1 MRKKD
6 DPGGSIQS
14 AAERDDRD
22 LSEAERERK
31 QWTEMKRWKEFRFEY
46 LRTAAV
52 FLLLCAMACT
62 LIWALPAQV
71 HADYTEPYMKRME
84 ELGLLQGDADGDLR
98 PGDPITRAE
107 FVTIINRAFGYRSAG
122 GHPFRDV
129 PGTAW
134 YAEDVDIG
142 YTEGYITGTS
152 PTAFSPNLSI
162 TREEAAFILA
172 KNLMMEPAVGEN
184 TSFADG
190 RSIST
195 WSRGMVSA
203 AAENNL
209 ISGYP
214 DGTFR
219 PQKSITRG
227 EAAVILLN
235 AVGTPVSRPGTTTLG
250 DVWGNVTITSSG
262 VTLKD
267 TVVAGNLYV
276 TAGVELGD
284 VVLEN
289 VKVLGEIVVSGG
301 GVSEAG
307 EDSVILRNVDAPKLV
322 VDNIKNQQVSLRV
335 EGDGLIQQAS
345 VRTDAFLAD
354 NTPAGHGIGE
364 IELNGENGLEL
375 KLAGNI
381 KNVVNRTP
389 ESALSISSGRV
400 DTITVDEKAV
410 DSTLEISSGAEADHV
425 NLDVGTTVTGDGDIG
440 DLVVNAP
447 GSNVSMLPD
456 QIVIRPG
463 DTANIDG
470 ENMDSEAA
478 AESSADPRLLSGYP
492 KITDLAPSSAT
503 AQFSGNKR
511 GTVYWAVTSVTDGS
525 VGTDELIDPPSYTTK
540 IVANGSAALSGA
552 GERSTAKISKLV
564 SDGSYY
570 LSAVL
575 VDARGD
581 QSPLKVLSFTTPDN
595 TVPGFADGYPYMSK
609 VTNVSA
615 QVTVMATKSCRL
627 YWALLPKGAQAPT
640 AQDFKANAVT
650 GNLGYGSRDVTKNTA
665 YSFDVNNVALEELES
680 YDLYLWLTDVEGG
693 QSSRVEKLSFTT
705 VDRTPPKFNTNATV
719 NKVERTSVGL
729 YANLNE
735 AGTLYWVVVE
745 QGTEYPKPLAG
756 QSGPVDLSS
765 DTAKMQV
772 SAGMNALKSGKVNMS
787 QDKDVSFNVSGLDPE
802 KAYDL
807 YYVAQD
813 KAGNYSARVQ
823 VITIHTLDP
832 SAPTVVQEFTR
843 YNGDESG
850 TPYPDTD
857 IRLVFSEEV
866 QDAAANVTLKE
877 YYDRVTAAKGET
889 EKEQA
894 RTALGNV
901 LRNSIK
907 LYVDTGSGRPE
918 LVADGVDAADK
929 TQGGWVIDYRY
940 AEITMEEGKT
950 VVIFRTAD
958 SEKESALN
966 LQSGAEYHFE
976 IEANTISDTSDAKN
990 IMGKTKLDTF
1000 KTIFAVVNLSNPN
1013 ESTLEGTIT
1022 DYHDPGQ
1029 EIQLMGDDK
1038 LVDISWLLAPA
1049 TTESVPDNVDWDM
1062 IIWSDTSIAFDL
1074 YRRTNLAETPGKW
1087 ERIGEEI
1094 ELTVPD
1100 GDDRRGV
1107 SLTRIL
1113 QKGNNPQFQQLNQLL
1128 EENQY
1133 EYAVHFTRVG
1143 TLGDRDTWSQRV
1155 TMGVT
1160 VVAGSTS
1167 DLGSLA
1173 NGRLD
1178 SSALEE
1184 ALAEGVTNIGQP
1196 DDFALRKQFSDQT
1209 PPIFVDNRPNFETGD
1224 SSVKMYLMLD
1234 RPGTIYYMVAPYGTV
1249 TTEGEERDGSKKY
1262 HFSTDKT
1269 DYEALP
1275 KNGENDPGSG
1285 GMEYP
1290 FNITAPTPLS
1300 IINAGNQAN
1309 ARIKHGSIQGGA
1321 TEVEK
1326 IVQDLEVKTDYIAY
1340 FVIQGSSSQVYS
1352 EVYAYRFSTDDVTPA
1367 YITMRAVNP
1376 EVEFTTSQDAT
1387 LYYSLFASN
1396 KLPPLFGQ
1404 NLAENHLDPEYRDEV
1419 GTEITDLTLLEAIQ
1433 KTINGVTGES
1443 YFDRYASE
1451 ETKEQVRQA
1460 ITSQTS
1466 SEALDKGS
1474 IPNMAQK
1481 EPQAHDFTNAM
1492 DPESATA
1499 YVCLATA
1506 QNALGG
1512 KWTFKA
1518 VDGVRIPD
1526 EDAPVLLKVT
1536 TTVTKVNDAADPVRV
1551 SGTVTLQFSETI
1563 YHINDSGNPDTLR
1576 AIIQRDVDKQKEVGF
1591 LNLVNQSQSNLKYS
1605 KESGNTTNTITLD
1618 FWDAPVGATFS
1629 FCNTGHL
1636 ADASANSRQND
1647 SYTLEL
1653 QPTEGIGLITGGTT
1667 YRFVVTQ
1674 GNYPGN

>member
-1 MRKKD
+1 
-6 DPGGSIQS
+6 
-14 AAERDDRD
+14 
-22 LSEAERERK
+22 
-31 QWTEMKRWKEFRFEY
+31 MKRWKEFRFEY

-284 VVLEN
+284 VVLE
-289 VKVLGEIVVSGG
+289 IVVSGG

-400 DTITVDEKAV
+400 DTITVDE
-410 DSTLEISSGAEADHV
+410 ISSGAEVDHV

-492 KITDLAPSSAT
+492 KITDLAPTSAT

-595 TVPGFADGYPYMSK
+595 TMPGFADGYPYMSK

-940 AEITMEEGKT
+940 AEVTMEEGKT

-1029 EIQLMGDDK
+1029 EIQLTGDDK

-1196 DDFALRKQFSDQT
+1196 DDFTLRKQFSDQT

-1249 TTEGEERDGSKKY
+1249 TTEGEERDGSEKY

-1352 EVYAYRFSTDDVTPA
+1352 EVYAYQFSTDDVTPA

-1404 NLAENHLDPEYRDEV
+1404 NLAGNHLDPEYRDEV

-1667 YRFVVTQ
+1667 YHFVVTQ

>member
-1 MRKKD
+1 
-6 DPGGSIQS
+6 
-14 AAERDDRD
+14 
-22 LSEAERERK
+22 
-31 QWTEMKRWKEFRFEY
+31 MKRWKEFRFEY

-940 AEITMEEGKT
+940 AEVTMEEGKT

-1029 EIQLMGDDK
+1029 EIQLTGDDK

-1196 DDFALRKQFSDQT
+1196 DDFTLRKQFSDQT

-1249 TTEGEERDGSKKY
+1249 TTEGEERDGSEKY

-1576 AIIQRDVDKQKEVGF
+1576 AIIQRDVDNQKEVGF

>member
-1 MRKKD
+1 
-6 DPGGSIQS
+6 
-14 AAERDDRD
+14 
-22 LSEAERERK
+22 
-31 QWTEMKRWKEFRFEY
+31 MKRWKEFRFEY

-492 KITDLAPSSAT
+492 KITDLAPTSAT

-940 AEITMEEGKT
+940 AEVTMEEGKT

-1029 EIQLMGDDK
+1029 EIQLTGDDK

-1196 DDFALRKQFSDQT
+1196 DDFTLRKQFSDQT

-1249 TTEGEERDGSKKY
+1249 TTEGEERDGSEKY

-1404 NLAENHLDPEYRDEV
+1404 NLAGNHLDPEYRDKV

-1443 YFDRYASE
+1443 CFDRYASE

-1591 LNLVNQSQSNLKYS
+1591 LNLVNESQSNLQYS
-1605 KESGNTTNTITLD
+1605 KESGNPTNTITLD

>member
-1 MRKKD
+1 
-6 DPGGSIQS
+6 
-14 AAERDDRD
+14 
-22 LSEAERERK
+22 
-31 QWTEMKRWKEFRFEY
+31 MKRWKEFRFEY

-492 KITDLAPSSAT
+492 KITDLAPTSAT

-540 IVANGSAALSGA
+540 IVAKGSAALSGA

-940 AEITMEEGKT
+940 AEVTMEEGKT

-1029 EIQLMGDDK
+1029 EIQLTGDDK

-1196 DDFALRKQFSDQT
+1196 DDFTLRKQFSDQT

-1249 TTEGEERDGSKKY
+1249 TTEGEKRDGSKKY

-1404 NLAENHLDPEYRDEV
+1404 KLAGNHLDPEYRDEV
-1419 GTEITDLTLLEAIQ
+1419 EAEITDLTLLEAIQ

-1443 YFDRYASE
+1443 CFDRYASE

-1563 YHINDSGNPDTLR
+1563 YHINDSGDPDTLR
-1576 AIIQRDVDKQKEVGF
+1576 AIIQRDVDEQKEVGF
-1591 LNLVNQSQSNLKYS
+1591 LNLVNESQSNLQYS
-1605 KESGNTTNTITLD
+1605 KESGNPTNTITLD

>member
-1 MRKKD
+1 
-6 DPGGSIQS
+6 
-14 AAERDDRD
+14 
-22 LSEAERERK
+22 
-31 QWTEMKRWKEFRFEY
+31 MKRWKEFRFEY

-719 NKVERTSVGL
+719 NKVERTTVGL

-940 AEITMEEGKT
+940 AEVTMEEGKT

-1029 EIQLMGDDK
+1029 EIQLTGDDK

-1196 DDFALRKQFSDQT
+1196 DDFTLRKQFSDQT

-1404 NLAENHLDPEYRDEV
+1404 NLAGNHLDPEYRDKVEA
-1419 GTEITDLTLLEAIQ
+1419 EITDLTLLEAIQ

-1667 YRFVVTQ
+1667 YHFVVTQ

>member
-1 MRKKD
+1 
-6 DPGGSIQS
+6 
-14 AAERDDRD
+14 
-22 LSEAERERK
+22 
-31 QWTEMKRWKEFRFEY
+31 MKRWKEFRFEY

-940 AEITMEEGKT
+940 AEVTMEEGKT

-1029 EIQLMGDDK
+1029 EIQLTGDDK

-1196 DDFALRKQFSDQT
+1196 DDFTLRKQFSDQT

-1249 TTEGEERDGSKKY
+1249 TTEGEERDGSEKY

-1404 NLAENHLDPEYRDEV
+1404 NLAGNHLDPEYRDKV

-1443 YFDRYASE
+1443 CFDRYASE

>member
-1 MRKKD
+1 
-6 DPGGSIQS
+6 
-14 AAERDDRD
+14 
-22 LSEAERERK
+22 
-31 QWTEMKRWKEFRFEY
+31 MKRWKEFRFEY

-492 KITDLAPSSAT
+492 KITDLAPTSAT

-940 AEITMEEGKT
+940 AEVTMEEGKT

-1029 EIQLMGDDK
+1029 EIQLTGDDK

-1196 DDFALRKQFSDQT
+1196 DDFTLRKQFSDQT

-1249 TTEGEERDGSKKY
+1249 TTEGEKRDGSKKY

-1404 NLAENHLDPEYRDEV
+1404 KLAGNHLDPEYRDEV
-1419 GTEITDLTLLEAIQ
+1419 EAEITDLTLLEAIQ

-1443 YFDRYASE
+1443 CFDRYASE

-1591 LNLVNQSQSNLKYS
+1591 LNLVNESQSNLQYS
-1605 KESGNTTNTITLD
+1605 KESGNPTNTITLD

-1667 YRFVVTQ
+1667 YHFVVTQ

>member
-1 MRKKD
+1 
-6 DPGGSIQS
+6 
-14 AAERDDRD
+14 
-22 LSEAERERK
+22 
-31 QWTEMKRWKEFRFEY
+31 MKRWKEFRFEY

-1352 EVYAYRFSTDDVTPA
+1352 EVYAYQFSTDDVTPA

>member
-1 MRKKD
+1 
-6 DPGGSIQS
+6 
-14 AAERDDRD
+14 
-22 LSEAERERK
+22 
-31 QWTEMKRWKEFRFEY
+31 MKRWKEFRFEY

-389 ESALSISSGRV
+389 GSALSISSGRV

-940 AEITMEEGKT
+940 AEVTMEEGKT

-1029 EIQLMGDDK
+1029 EIQLTGDDK

-1196 DDFALRKQFSDQT
+1196 DDFTLRKQFSDQT

-1249 TTEGEERDGSKKY
+1249 TTEGEERDGSEKY

-1352 EVYAYRFSTDDVTPA
+1352 EVYAYQFSTDDVTPA

-1404 NLAENHLDPEYRDEV
+1404 NLAGNHLDPEYRDKV

-1563 YHINDSGNPDTLR
+1563 YHINDSGDPDTLR
-1576 AIIQRDVDKQKEVGF
+1576 AIIQRAVDKQKEVGF
-1591 LNLVNQSQSNLKYS
+1591 LDLVNESQSNLQYS

>member
-1 MRKKD
+1 
-6 DPGGSIQS
+6 
-14 AAERDDRD
+14 
-22 LSEAERERK
+22 
-31 QWTEMKRWKEFRFEY
+31 MKRWKEFRFEY

-492 KITDLAPSSAT
+492 KITDLAPTSAT

-940 AEITMEEGKT
+940 AEVTMEEGKT

-1029 EIQLMGDDK
+1029 ENQLTVDDK

>member
-1 MRKKD
+1 
-6 DPGGSIQS
+6 
-14 AAERDDRD
+14 
-22 LSEAERERK
+22 
-31 QWTEMKRWKEFRFEY
+31 MKRWKEFRFEY

-492 KITDLAPSSAT
+492 KITDLAPTSAT

-940 AEITMEEGKT
+940 AEVTMEEGKT

-1029 EIQLMGDDK
+1029 EIQLTGDDK

-1196 DDFALRKQFSDQT
+1196 DDFTLRKQFSDQT

-1249 TTEGEERDGSKKY
+1249 TTEGEERDGSEKY

-1404 NLAENHLDPEYRDEV
+1404 NLAGNHLDPEYRDKV

-1576 AIIQRDVDKQKEVGF
+1576 AIIQRDVDKQKGVGF

-1667 YRFVVTQ
+1667 YHFVVTQ

>member
-1 MRKKD
+1 
-6 DPGGSIQS
+6 
-14 AAERDDRD
+14 
-22 LSEAERERK
+22 
-31 QWTEMKRWKEFRFEY
+31 MKRWKEFRFEY

-492 KITDLAPSSAT
+492 KITDLAPTSAT

-918 LVADGVDAADK
+918 LVVDGVDAADK

-940 AEITMEEGKT
+940 AEVTMEEGKT

-1029 EIQLMGDDK
+1029 EIQLTGDDK

-1196 DDFALRKQFSDQT
+1196 DDFTLRKQFSDQT

-1249 TTEGEERDGSKKY
+1249 TTEGEKRDGSKKY

-1404 NLAENHLDPEYRDEV
+1404 KLAGNHLDPEYRDEV
-1419 GTEITDLTLLEAIQ
+1419 EAEITDLTLLEAIQ

-1443 YFDRYASE
+1443 CFDRYASE

-1563 YHINDSGNPDTLR
+1563 YHINDSGDPDTLR
-1576 AIIQRDVDKQKEVGF
+1576 AIIQRDVDEQKEVGF
-1591 LNLVNQSQSNLKYS
+1591 LNLVNESQSNLQYS
-1605 KESGNTTNTITLD
+1605 KESGNPTNTITLD

>member
-1 MRKKD
+1 
-6 DPGGSIQS
+6 
-14 AAERDDRD
+14 
-22 LSEAERERK
+22 
-31 QWTEMKRWKEFRFEY
+31 MKRWKEFRFEY

-410 DSTLEISSGAEADHV
+410 DSTLEISSGAEVDHV

-492 KITDLAPSSAT
+492 KITDLAPTSAT

-857 IRLVFSEEV
+857 VRLVFSEEV

-940 AEITMEEGKT
+940 AEVTMEEGKT

-1029 EIQLMGDDK
+1029 EIQLTGDDK

-1196 DDFALRKQFSDQT
+1196 DDFTLRKQFSDQT

-1249 TTEGEERDGSKKY
+1249 TTEGEKRDGSKKY

-1404 NLAENHLDPEYRDEV
+1404 NLARNHLDPEYRDEV

-1576 AIIQRDVDKQKEVGF
+1576 AIIQLDVDKQKEVGF

>member
-1 MRKKD
+1 
-6 DPGGSIQS
+6 
-14 AAERDDRD
+14 
-22 LSEAERERK
+22 
-31 QWTEMKRWKEFRFEY
+31 MKRWKEFRFEY

-410 DSTLEISSGAEADHV
+410 DSTLEISSGAEVDHV

-492 KITDLAPSSAT
+492 KITDLAPTSAT

-940 AEITMEEGKT
+940 AEVTMEEGKT

-1249 TTEGEERDGSKKY
+1249 TTEGEKRDGSKKY

-1404 NLAENHLDPEYRDEV
+1404 NLARNHLDPEYRDEV

>member
-1 MRKKD
+1 
-6 DPGGSIQS
+6 
-14 AAERDDRD
+14 
-22 LSEAERERK
+22 
-31 QWTEMKRWKEFRFEY
+31 MKRWKEFRFEY

-492 KITDLAPSSAT
+492 KITDLAPTSAT

-940 AEITMEEGKT
+940 AEVTMEEGKT

-1029 EIQLMGDDK
+1029 EIQLTGDDK

-1196 DDFALRKQFSDQT
+1196 DDFTLRKQFSDQT

-1404 NLAENHLDPEYRDEV
+1404 KLAGNHLDPEYRDEV
-1419 GTEITDLTLLEAIQ
+1419 EAEITDLTLLEAIQ

-1443 YFDRYASE
+1443 CFDRYASE

-1563 YHINDSGNPDTLR
+1563 YHINDSGDPDTLR
-1576 AIIQRDVDKQKEVGF
+1576 PVTQRDVDRPKEVGF
-1591 LNLVNQSQSNLKYS
+1591 LRLVNQSQSNLKYS

>member
-1 MRKKD
+1 
-6 DPGGSIQS
+6 
-14 AAERDDRD
+14 
-22 LSEAERERK
+22 
-31 QWTEMKRWKEFRFEY
+31 MKRWKEFRFEY

-410 DSTLEISSGAEADHV
+410 DSTLEISSGAEVDHV

-492 KITDLAPSSAT
+492 KITDLAPTSAT

-940 AEITMEEGKT
+940 AEVTMEEGKT

-1029 EIQLMGDDK
+1029 EIQLTGDDK

-1196 DDFALRKQFSDQT
+1196 DDFTLRKQFSDQT

-1249 TTEGEERDGSKKY
+1249 TTEGEERDGSEKY

-1404 NLAENHLDPEYRDEV
+1404 NLAGNHLDPEYRDKVEA
-1419 GTEITDLTLLEAIQ
+1419 EITDLTLLEAIQ

-1576 AIIQRDVDKQKEVGF
+1576 AIIQRAVDKQKEVGF
-1591 LNLVNQSQSNLKYS
+1591 LNLVNESQSNLQYS

>member
-1 MRKKD
+1 
-6 DPGGSIQS
+6 
-14 AAERDDRD
+14 
-22 LSEAERERK
+22 
-31 QWTEMKRWKEFRFEY
+31 MKRWKEFRFEY

-410 DSTLEISSGAEADHV
+410 DSTLEISSGAEVDHV

-492 KITDLAPSSAT
+492 KITDLAPTSAT

-940 AEITMEEGKT
+940 AEVTMEEGKT

-1029 EIQLMGDDK
+1029 EIQLTGDDK

-1196 DDFALRKQFSDQT
+1196 DDFTLRKQFSDQT

-1249 TTEGEERDGSKKY
+1249 TTEGEERDGSEKY

-1352 EVYAYRFSTDDVTPA
+1352 EVYAYQFSTDDVTPA

>member
-1 MRKKD
+1 
-6 DPGGSIQS
+6 
-14 AAERDDRD
+14 
-22 LSEAERERK
+22 
-31 QWTEMKRWKEFRFEY
+31 MKRWKEFRFEY

-84 ELGLLQGDADGDLR
+84 ELGLLQGDADGNLR

-940 AEITMEEGKT
+940 AEVTMEEGKT

-1029 EIQLMGDDK
+1029 EIQLTGDDK

-1196 DDFALRKQFSDQT
+1196 DDFTLRKQFSDQT

>member
-1 MRKKD
+1 
-6 DPGGSIQS
+6 
-14 AAERDDRD
+14 
-22 LSEAERERK
+22 
-31 QWTEMKRWKEFRFEY
+31 MKRWKEFRFEY

-492 KITDLAPSSAT
+492 KITDLAPTSAT

-940 AEITMEEGKT
+940 AEVTMEEGKT

-1029 EIQLMGDDK
+1029 EIQLTGDDK

-1196 DDFALRKQFSDQT
+1196 DDFTLRKQFSDQT

-1404 NLAENHLDPEYRDEV
+1404 NLAGNHLDPEYRDKV

-1667 YRFVVTQ
+1667 YHFVVTQ

>member
-1 MRKKD
+1 
-6 DPGGSIQS
+6 
-14 AAERDDRD
+14 
-22 LSEAERERK
+22 
-31 QWTEMKRWKEFRFEY
+31 MKRWKEFRFEY

-1352 EVYAYRFSTDDVTPA
+1352 EVYAYQFSTDDVTPA

-1404 NLAENHLDPEYRDEV
+1404 NLAGNHLDPEYRDKV

-1563 YHINDSGNPDTLR
+1563 YHINDSGDPDTLR
-1576 AIIQRDVDKQKEVGF
+1576 AIIQRDVDEQKEVGF
-1591 LNLVNQSQSNLKYS
+1591 LNLVNESQSNLQYS
-1605 KESGNTTNTITLD
+1605 KESGNPTNTITLD

>member
-1 MRKKD
+1 
-6 DPGGSIQS
+6 
-14 AAERDDRD
+14 
-22 LSEAERERK
+22 
-31 QWTEMKRWKEFRFEY
+31 MKRWKEFRFEY

-940 AEITMEEGKT
+940 AEVTMEEGKT
-950 VVIFRTAD
+950 VVIFRTVD

>member
-1 MRKKD
+1 
-6 DPGGSIQS
+6 
-14 AAERDDRD
+14 
-22 LSEAERERK
+22 
-31 QWTEMKRWKEFRFEY
+31 MKRWKEFRFEY

-929 TQGGWVIDYRY
+929 TRGGWVIDYRY
-940 AEITMEEGKT
+940 AEVTMEEGKT

-1029 EIQLMGDDK
+1029 EIQLTGDDK

-1196 DDFALRKQFSDQT
+1196 DDFTLRKQFSDQT

-1249 TTEGEERDGSKKY
+1249 TTEGEERDGSEKY

-1352 EVYAYRFSTDDVTPA
+1352 EVYAYQFSTDDVTPA

-1404 NLAENHLDPEYRDEV
+1404 NLAGNHLDPEYRDKV

-1591 LNLVNQSQSNLKYS
+1591 LNLVNQSQSNLQYS

>member
-1 MRKKD
+1 
-6 DPGGSIQS
+6 
-14 AAERDDRD
+14 
-22 LSEAERERK
+22 
-31 QWTEMKRWKEFRFEY
+31 MKRWKEFRFEY

-492 KITDLAPSSAT
+492 KITDLAPTSAT

-940 AEITMEEGKT
+940 AEVTMEEGKT

-1404 NLAENHLDPEYRDEV
+1404 NLAGNHLDPEYRDKVEA
-1419 GTEITDLTLLEAIQ
+1419 EITDLTLLEAIQ

>member
-1 MRKKD
+1 
-6 DPGGSIQS
+6 
-14 AAERDDRD
+14 
-22 LSEAERERK
+22 
-31 QWTEMKRWKEFRFEY
+31 MKRWKEFRFEY

-71 HADYTEPYMKRME
+71 HADYTEPYMKKME

-940 AEITMEEGKT
+940 AEVTMEEGKT

-1029 EIQLMGDDK
+1029 EIQLTGDDK

-1196 DDFALRKQFSDQT
+1196 DDFTLRKQFSDQT

-1249 TTEGEERDGSKKY
+1249 TTEGEERDGSEKY

-1352 EVYAYRFSTDDVTPA
+1352 EVYAYQFSTDDVTPA

-1404 NLAENHLDPEYRDEV
+1404 NLAGNHLDPEYRDKV

>member
-1 MRKKD
+1 
-6 DPGGSIQS
+6 
-14 AAERDDRD
+14 
-22 LSEAERERK
+22 
-31 QWTEMKRWKEFRFEY
+31 MKRWKEFRFEY

-940 AEITMEEGKT
+940 AEVTMEEGKT
-950 VVIFRTAD
+950 VVIFRTVD

-1029 EIQLMGDDK
+1029 EIQLTGDDK

-1196 DDFALRKQFSDQT
+1196 DDFTLRKQFSDQT

-1576 AIIQRDVDKQKEVGF
+1576 AIIQRDVDKQKKVGF

-1667 YRFVVTQ
+1667 YHFVVTQ

>member
-1 MRKKD
+1 
-6 DPGGSIQS
+6 
-14 AAERDDRD
+14 
-22 LSEAERERK
+22 
-31 QWTEMKRWKEFRFEY
+31 MKRWKEFRFEY

-595 TVPGFADGYPYMSK
+595 TMPGFADGYPYMSK

-719 NKVERTSVGL
+719 NKVERTTVGL

-940 AEITMEEGKT
+940 AEVTMEEGKT

-1029 EIQLMGDDK
+1029 EIQLTGDDK

-1196 DDFALRKQFSDQT
+1196 DDFTLRKQFSDQT

-1249 TTEGEERDGSKKY
+1249 TTEGEERDGSEKY

-1404 NLAENHLDPEYRDEV
+1404 NLAGNHLDPEYRDKV

>member
-1 MRKKD
+1 
-6 DPGGSIQS
+6 
-14 AAERDDRD
+14 
-22 LSEAERERK
+22 
-31 QWTEMKRWKEFRFEY
+31 MKRWKEFRFEY

-950 VVIFRTAD
+950 VVIFRTVD

-1029 EIQLMGDDK
+1029 EIQLTGDDK

-1196 DDFALRKQFSDQT
+1196 DDFTLRKQFSDQT

>member
-1 MRKKD
+1 
-6 DPGGSIQS
+6 
-14 AAERDDRD
+14 
-22 LSEAERERK
+22 
-31 QWTEMKRWKEFRFEY
+31 MKRWKEFRFEY

-940 AEITMEEGKT
+940 AEVTMEEGKT
-950 VVIFRTAD
+950 VVIFRTVD

-1029 EIQLMGDDK
+1029 EIQLTGDDK

-1196 DDFALRKQFSDQT
+1196 DDFTLRKQFSDQT

-1249 TTEGEERDGSKKY
+1249 TTEGEKRDGSKKY

>member
-1 MRKKD
+1 
-6 DPGGSIQS
+6 
-14 AAERDDRD
+14 
-22 LSEAERERK
+22 
-31 QWTEMKRWKEFRFEY
+31 MKRWKEFRFEY

-1029 EIQLMGDDK
+1029 EIQLTGDDK

-1249 TTEGEERDGSKKY
+1249 TTEGEKRDGSKKY

-1404 NLAENHLDPEYRDEV
+1404 KLAGNHLDPEYRDEV

>member
-1 MRKKD
+1 
-6 DPGGSIQS
+6 
-14 AAERDDRD
+14 
-22 LSEAERERK
+22 
-31 QWTEMKRWKEFRFEY
+31 MKRWKEFRFEY

-227 EAAVILLN
+227 AAAVILLN

-940 AEITMEEGKT
+940 AEVTMEEGKT
-950 VVIFRTAD
+950 VVIFRTVD

-1029 EIQLMGDDK
+1029 EIQLTGDDK

-1196 DDFALRKQFSDQT
+1196 DDFTLRKQFSDQT

-1404 NLAENHLDPEYRDEV
+1404 NLAGNHLDPEYRDKV

-1576 AIIQRDVDKQKEVGF
+1576 AIIQLDVDKQKEVGF

>member
-1 MRKKD
+1 
-6 DPGGSIQS
+6 
-14 AAERDDRD
+14 
-22 LSEAERERK
+22 
-31 QWTEMKRWKEFRFEY
+31 MKRWKEFRFEY

-492 KITDLAPSSAT
+492 KITDLAPTSAT

-918 LVADGVDAADK
+918 LVADGVDAADQ

-940 AEITMEEGKT
+940 AEVTMEEGKT

-1029 EIQLMGDDK
+1029 EIQLTGDDK

-1196 DDFALRKQFSDQT
+1196 DDFTLRKQFSDQT

-1419 GTEITDLTLLEAIQ
+1419 EAEITDLTLLEAIQ

-1443 YFDRYASE
+1443 CFDRYASE

-1563 YHINDSGNPDTLR
+1563 YHINDSGDPDTLR
-1576 AIIQRDVDKQKEVGF
+1576 AIIQRDVDEQKEVGF
-1591 LNLVNQSQSNLKYS
+1591 LNLVNESQSNLQYS
-1605 KESGNTTNTITLD
+1605 KESGNPTNTITLD

>member
-1 MRKKD
+1 
-6 DPGGSIQS
+6 
-14 AAERDDRD
+14 
-22 LSEAERERK
+22 
-31 QWTEMKRWKEFRFEY
+31 MKRWKEFRFEY

-410 DSTLEISSGAEADHV
+410 DSTLEISSGAEVDHV

-492 KITDLAPSSAT
+492 KITDLAPTSAT

-640 AQDFKANAVT
+640 AQGFKANAVT

-940 AEITMEEGKT
+940 AEVTMEEGKT

-1029 EIQLMGDDK
+1029 EIQLTGDDK

-1196 DDFALRKQFSDQT
+1196 DDFTLRKQFSDQT

-1249 TTEGEERDGSKKY
+1249 TTEGEERDGSEKY

-1404 NLAENHLDPEYRDEV
+1404 NLAGNHLDPEYRDKV

-1667 YRFVVTQ
+1667 YHFVVTQ

>member
-1 MRKKD
+1 
-6 DPGGSIQS
+6 
-14 AAERDDRD
+14 
-22 LSEAERERK
+22 
-31 QWTEMKRWKEFRFEY
+31 MKRWKEFRFEY

-492 KITDLAPSSAT
+492 KITDLAPTSAT

-940 AEITMEEGKT
+940 AEVTMEEGKT

-1029 EIQLMGDDK
+1029 EIQLTGDDK

-1196 DDFALRKQFSDQT
+1196 DDFTLRKQFSDQT

-1249 TTEGEERDGSKKY
+1249 TTEGEKRDGSKKY

-1404 NLAENHLDPEYRDEV
+1404 NLAGNHLDPEYRDKVEA
-1419 GTEITDLTLLEAIQ
+1419 EITDLTLLEAIQ

-1576 AIIQRDVDKQKEVGF
+1576 AIIQRDVDKQKKVGF

>member
-1 MRKKD
+1 
-6 DPGGSIQS
+6 
-14 AAERDDRD
+14 
-22 LSEAERERK
+22 
-31 QWTEMKRWKEFRFEY
+31 MKRWKEFRFEY

-142 YTEGYITGTS
+142 YTEGSITGTS

-940 AEITMEEGKT
+940 AEVTMEEGKT
-950 VVIFRTAD
+950 VVIFRTVD

-1029 EIQLMGDDK
+1029 EIQLTGDDK

-1196 DDFALRKQFSDQT
+1196 DDFTLRKQFSDQT

>member
-1 MRKKD
+1 
-6 DPGGSIQS
+6 
-14 AAERDDRD
+14 
-22 LSEAERERK
+22 
-31 QWTEMKRWKEFRFEY
+31 MKRWKEFRFEY

-410 DSTLEISSGAEADHV
+410 DSTLEISSGAEVDHV

-492 KITDLAPSSAT
+492 KITDLAPTSAT

-940 AEITMEEGKT
+940 AEVTMEEGKT

-1029 EIQLMGDDK
+1029 EIQLTGDDK

-1196 DDFALRKQFSDQT
+1196 DDFTLRKQFSDQT

-1249 TTEGEERDGSKKY
+1249 TTEGEKRDGSKKY

-1404 NLAENHLDPEYRDEV
+1404 NLARNHLDPEYRDEV

-1576 AIIQRDVDKQKEVGF
+1576 AIIQSDVDKQKEVGF

-1667 YRFVVTQ
+1667 YHFVVTQ

>member
-1 MRKKD
+1 
-6 DPGGSIQS
+6 
-14 AAERDDRD
+14 
-22 LSEAERERK
+22 
-31 QWTEMKRWKEFRFEY
+31 MKRWKEFRFEY

-71 HADYTEPYMKRME
+71 HADYTDPYMKRME

-492 KITDLAPSSAT
+492 KITDLAPTSAT

-940 AEITMEEGKT
+940 AEVTMEEGKT

-1029 EIQLMGDDK
+1029 EIQLTGDDK

-1196 DDFALRKQFSDQT
+1196 DDFTLRKQFSDQT

-1249 TTEGEERDGSKKY
+1249 TTEGEKRDGSKKY

-1404 NLAENHLDPEYRDEV
+1404 KLAGNHLDPEYRDEV
-1419 GTEITDLTLLEAIQ
+1419 EAEITDLTLLEAIQ

-1443 YFDRYASE
+1443 CFDRYASE

-1563 YHINDSGNPDTLR
+1563 YHINDSGDPDTLR
-1576 AIIQRDVDKQKEVGF
+1576 AIIQRDVDEQKEVGF
-1591 LNLVNQSQSNLKYS
+1591 LNLVNESQSNLQYS
-1605 KESGNTTNTITLD
+1605 KESGNPTNTITLD

>member
-1 MRKKD
+1 
-6 DPGGSIQS
+6 
-14 AAERDDRD
+14 
-22 LSEAERERK
+22 
-31 QWTEMKRWKEFRFEY
+31 MKRWKEFRFEY

-492 KITDLAPSSAT
+492 KITDLAPTSAT

-940 AEITMEEGKT
+940 AEVTMEEGKT

-1029 EIQLMGDDK
+1029 EIQLTGDDK

-1196 DDFALRKQFSDQT
+1196 DDFTLRKQFSDQT

-1249 TTEGEERDGSKKY
+1249 TTEGEKRDGSKKY

-1404 NLAENHLDPEYRDEV
+1404 NLAGNHLDPEYRDKV

-1576 AIIQRDVDKQKEVGF
+1576 AIIQRDVDKQKKVGF

>member
-1 MRKKD
+1 
-6 DPGGSIQS
+6 
-14 AAERDDRD
+14 
-22 LSEAERERK
+22 
-31 QWTEMKRWKEFRFEY
+31 MKRWKEFRFEY

-1029 EIQLMGDDK
+1029 EIQLTGDDK

-1576 AIIQRDVDKQKEVGF
+1576 AIIQCDVDKQKEVGF

>member
-1 MRKKD
+1 
-6 DPGGSIQS
+6 
-14 AAERDDRD
+14 
-22 LSEAERERK
+22 
-31 QWTEMKRWKEFRFEY
+31 MKRWKEFRFEY

-52 FLLLCAMACT
+52 ILLLCAMACT

-410 DSTLEISSGAEADHV
+410 DSTLEISSGAEVDHV

-492 KITDLAPSSAT
+492 KITDLAPTSAT

-525 VGTDELIDPPSYTTK
+525 VGTDELIDPPSSTTK

-940 AEITMEEGKT
+940 AEVTMEEGKT

-1029 EIQLMGDDK
+1029 EIQLTGDDK

-1196 DDFALRKQFSDQT
+1196 DDFTLRKQFSDQT

-1249 TTEGEERDGSKKY
+1249 TTEGEKRDGSKKY

-1404 NLAENHLDPEYRDEV
+1404 NLARNHLDPEYRDEV

-1576 AIIQRDVDKQKEVGF
+1576 AIIQRDVDKQKKVGF

-1667 YRFVVTQ
+1667 YHFVVTQ

>member
-1 MRKKD
+1 
-6 DPGGSIQS
+6 
-14 AAERDDRD
+14 
-22 LSEAERERK
+22 
-31 QWTEMKRWKEFRFEY
+31 MKRWKEFRFEY

-492 KITDLAPSSAT
+492 KITDLAPTSAT

-940 AEITMEEGKT
+940 AEVTMEEGKT
-950 VVIFRTAD
+950 VVIFRTVD

-1029 EIQLMGDDK
+1029 EIQLTGDDK

-1196 DDFALRKQFSDQT
+1196 DDFTLRKQFSDQT

-1404 NLAENHLDPEYRDEV
+1404 NLARNHLDPEYRDEV